1 MNHHPKIHRPTA
13 TTLLA
18 LAALAVIAA
27 GCGKTAERNDAA
39 PVADTVQIAM
49 TTIDNGDGTF
59 TDTRDAKT
67 YRMVRIGNQTWMA
80 ENLNY
85 KIGKSV
91 CYDNKESNC
100 QQYGRLYDWKTALKA
115 CPAGW
120 HIPSDAEWEILVEYV
135 DPDASGDYGNNAG
148 MKLKSKTGWSTDKYY
163 EAATDDYGFSALP
176 GGYRDGGF
184 YGAGNFGYWW
194 SATEYVVHYAWYRD
208 MNYNYGFVRRNYI
221 NKTGLFSLRC
231 VEDNA
236 VQR

>member
-1 MNHHPKIHRPTA
+1 MNVSVGGKSRC
-13 TTLLA
+13 
-18 LAALAVIAA
+18 AA
-27 GCGKTAERNDAA
+27 GRVFGA
-39 PVADTVQIAM
+39 VAVVVLLSLSAVNAQ
-49 TTIDNGDGTF
+49 GGSF
-59 TDTRDAKT
+59 TDKRDGKT
-67 YRMVRIGNQTWMA
+67 YRTVKIGNQTWMA

-91 CYDNKESNC
+91 CYDKKESNC

-120 HIPSDAEWEILVEYV
+120 HIPSDAEWEMLVEYV